1 MALELQN
8 ELQQKV
14 QSDNLG
20 IQASNRLALS
30 NLKTQENIQAAE
42 QDLGK
47 GQDAFSIGMS
57 AKQGY
62 KIYQAVSKA
71 GGVGAYGAQE
81 GAKLMSAVGPGAKR
95 LGSAAVD
102 LGGALAERVGLTS
115 GFTPGVVGSAPL
127 GFAKEGVTFASGPE
141 FNTAER
147 AAAAGLGAEA
157 AVPTASLSSAASV
170 QEGYVAAP
178 ATEARPLPAVTEDAG
193 KMTLSDA
200 MEVGGKLAGVA
211 GGGFAAYEDFTKG
224 MHGMNNWDKAANI
237 LTIGSSVLD
246 FIPGMEAVGMLGN
259 AAAAITGAI
268 GNEEDNTAYKAGD
281 DQLRQAST
289 APSETATQVTV
300 SQGSAPDASRSQ
312 MPASSTF

>member
-71 GGVGAYGAQE
+71 GGLGAYGLQE
-81 GAKLMSAVGPGAKR
+81 GAKLGTGAKR
-95 LGSAAVD
+95 LVTPAVD

-115 GFTPGVVGSAPL
+115 GFTPGVVASAPL

-157 AVPTASLSSAASV
+157 AAPTASLSSAASV

-178 ATEARPLPAVTEDAG
+178 ATKARPLPAAPEDAG

-200 MEVGGKLAGVA
+200 MEVGGKLASAA

-268 GNEEDNTAYKAGD
+268 GDKEDADADNAADSRLKGAT
-281 DQLRQAST
+281 S
-289 APSETATQVTV
+289 APSEQATQLTV
-300 SQGSAPDASRSQ
+300 SQGSAADASRSQ
-312 MPASSTF
+312 MPTSSTF